1 MTAQE
6 YLNQLEKL
14 NENIE
19 NHSAELEENREKL
32 KTVPSP
38 NFSGNSSSIGNHNN
52 ARYTFI
58 VERIELLENKL
69 TDLEKKKNVIIDQ
82 IRSLD
87 NASYIRILLNYY
99 NKGKDHTE
107 IAEEINYEYGYER
120 KLHSRALDAF
130 QKKFPFL
137 EKRNKKEQ

>member
-6 YLNQLEKL
+6 YLNRLKKL

-19 NHSAELEENREKL
+19 NYSVELEENRAKL

-38 NFSGNSSSIGNHNN
+38 NLSNSLSATGNNN
-52 ARYTFI
+52 ARFTFI
-58 VERIELLENKL
+58 VERIELLESELN
-69 TDLEKKKNVIIDQ
+69 DLEKSKNIIIDQ

-99 NKGKDHTE
+99 DKGKEHTE
-107 IAEEINYEYGYER
+107 IAAEINYEYGYER
-120 KLHSRALDAF
+120 KLHSRALKAF